1 MLYCSPIG
9 GVKGNIEAGWGR
21 PSTAWKFLFE
31 KMRIFKKKVFS
42 TCDSPGQ
49 VPAASHPDSA
59 PPSTNL
65 QDMVVI
71 KDVGFPNPPPKASE
85 EGNLTRTEDDHDDG
99 DEDVDD
105 FDDREIVKAHKGWI
119 KMTLSVPENI

>member
-1 MLYCSPIG
+1 
-9 GVKGNIEAGWGR
+9 
-21 PSTAWKFLFE
+21 
-31 KMRIFKKKVFS
+31 
-42 TCDSPGQ
+42 
-49 VPAASHPDSA
+49 
-59 PPSTNL
+59 
-65 QDMVVI
+65 MVVI

-105 FDDREIVKAHKGWI
+105 FDAREIVKAHKGWI